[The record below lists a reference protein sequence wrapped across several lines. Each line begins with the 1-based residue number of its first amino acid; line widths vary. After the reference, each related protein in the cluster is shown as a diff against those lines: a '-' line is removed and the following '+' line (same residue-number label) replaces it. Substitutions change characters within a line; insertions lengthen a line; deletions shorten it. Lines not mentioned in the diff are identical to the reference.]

1 MPKLKTNK
9 SVRKRFKLTKKG
21 KLRRYHAGVKH
32 LNSHK
37 TRKRKR
43 HLRHPVIHEGKQ
55 VRTIKRLLGE
65 A

>member
-9 SVRKRFKLTKKG
+9 SVRKRFKITKKG
-21 KLRRYHAGVKH
+21 KVRRYQAGVGH
-32 LNSHK
+32 LNSQK

-43 HLRHPVIHEGKQ
+43 HLRHPVIHTGRQ
-55 VRTIKRLLGE
+55 VRTILRLLGE